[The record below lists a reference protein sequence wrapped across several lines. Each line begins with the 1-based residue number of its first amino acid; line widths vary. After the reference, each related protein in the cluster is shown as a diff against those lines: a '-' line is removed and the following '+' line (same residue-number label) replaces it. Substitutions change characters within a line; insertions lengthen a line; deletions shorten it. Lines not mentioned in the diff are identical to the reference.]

1 MKVYFRHMSRH
12 KFSFKD
18 AFVFGWNKT
27 KQHYWFCFLTFL
39 LVTLIIN
46 SVDHVPLL
54 RTVVTLM
61 VALSVVSVSLLIA
74 RDHHFTFEN
83 LFTPLLSPKKVAKF
97 VLISVLYAIPV
108 ILAAVFLFFVP
119 AKFFGLIVIIPSIYL
134 AVRFKFFPY
143 VVVENEDAT
152 LRSIIETSLKLTK
165 GHFWMVL
172 GLLVLIGLLN
182 VLGLAFFIVGLAVTI
197 PVSILA
203 TAYVYTRLKDH
214 TV

>member
-1 MKVYFRHMSRH
+1 MSRH

>member
-1 MKVYFRHMSRH
+1 MSRH
-12 KFSFKD
+12 NFSFKD

-27 KQHYWFCFLTFL
+27 RQHYWFCFLTFL

-119 AKFFGLIVIIPSIYL
+119 AKFLGLLVILPSIYL

-152 LRSIIETSLKLTK
+152 LESIIRKSLKLTE
-165 GHFWMVL
+165 GHFWMVF
-172 GLLVLIGLLN
+172 GFIVLIGLLN
-182 VLGLAFFIVGLAVTI
+182 VLGLAFFIVGLVVTI
-197 PVSILA
+197 PVSIFA
-203 TAYVYTRLKDH
+203 TAYVYTRLKERAI
-214 TV
+214 

>member
-1 MKVYFRHMSRH
+1 MSRH
-12 KFSFKD
+12 NFSFKD

-46 SVDHVPLL
+46 SVGHVPLL

-61 VALSVVSVSLLIA
+61 VALSVVSVSLLIV

-119 AKFFGLIVIIPSIYL
+119 AKFLGLLIIIPSIYL

-143 VVVENEDAT
+143 VIVENEDAT
-152 LRSIIETSLKLTK
+152 LKSIIDTSLRLTK
-165 GHFWMVL
+165 GHFWMIL

-182 VLGLAFFIVGLAVTI
+182 ILGLAFFVVGLAVTI
-197 PVSILA
+197 PISIFA

-214 TV
+214 SL

>member
-1 MKVYFRHMSRH
+1 MSRH
-12 KFSFKD
+12 NFSFKD

-27 KQHYWFCFLTFL
+27 RQHYWFCFLTFL

-61 VALSVVSVSLLIA
+61 VALSVVSVSLLIV

-119 AKFFGLIVIIPSIYL
+119 AKFLGLLVIIPSIYL

-152 LRSIIETSLKLTK
+152 LKSIIETSLKLTK

-182 VLGLAFFIVGLAVTI
+182 VLGLAFFIIGLAVTI
-197 PVSILA
+197 PVSIFA

>member
-1 MKVYFRHMSRH
+1 MSRH

-61 VALSVVSVSLLIA
+61 VALSVVSVSLLIV

-83 LFTPLLSPKKVAKF
+83 LFTPLLSPKKVGKF
-97 VLISVLYAIPV
+97 VLVSVLYAIPV

-119 AKFFGLIVIIPSIYL
+119 AKFLGLLVIVPSIYL

-152 LRSIIETSLKLTK
+152 LKSIIETSLKLTK

-182 VLGLAFFIVGLAVTI
+182 VLGLAFFVVGLAVTI
-197 PVSILA
+197 PVSIFA

>member
-1 MKVYFRHMSRH
+1 MSRH
-12 KFSFKD
+12 NFSFKD

-27 KQHYWFCFLTFL
+27 RQHYWFCFLTFL

-61 VALSVVSVSLLIA
+61 VALSVVSVSLLIV

-83 LFTPLLSPKKVAKF
+83 LFAPLLSPKKVAKF

-119 AKFFGLIVIIPSIYL
+119 AKFLGLLVIIPSVYL

-152 LRSIIETSLKLTK
+152 LKSIIETSLKLTK

-172 GLLVLIGLLN
+172 GLLVLIGILN
-182 VLGLAFFIVGLAVTI
+182 VLGLAFFVVGLAVTI
-197 PVSILA
+197 PVSIFA